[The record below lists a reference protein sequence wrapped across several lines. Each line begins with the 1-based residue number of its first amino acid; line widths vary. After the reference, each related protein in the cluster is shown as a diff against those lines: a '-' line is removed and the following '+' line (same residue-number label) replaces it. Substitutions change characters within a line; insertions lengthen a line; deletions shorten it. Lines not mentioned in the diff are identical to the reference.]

1 MREVGARFKTA
12 KIADELAAGGYRND
26 RGAIYSAKSVR
37 AVLAQR
43 RGSRRPDTD

>member
-1 MREVGARFKTA
+1 MRGVGARFKTA

-26 RGAIYSAKSVR
+26 RGEIYSAKSVR